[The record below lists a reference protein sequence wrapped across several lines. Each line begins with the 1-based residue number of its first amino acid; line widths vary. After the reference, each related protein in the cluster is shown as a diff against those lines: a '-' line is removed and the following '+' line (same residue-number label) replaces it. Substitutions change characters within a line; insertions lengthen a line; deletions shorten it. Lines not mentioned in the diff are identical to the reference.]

1 MGSEMCIR
9 DRSEGGHTIAKLVMD
24 NEDDYLPRLPL
35 ESAIKILLL
44 YHNDET
50 EQYMIN
56 YLVNHTPKDEAWDL
70 VNSYWE

>member
-1 MGSEMCIR
+1 MAYLY
-9 DRSEGGHTIAKLVMD
+9 DLRSEGGHTIAKLVMD
-24 NEDDYLPRLPL
+24 NEDDYLPRL
-35 ESAIKILLL
+35 SIGKCYKKYYCS